1 MDEERQSLLYL
12 EEHAIMVDHW
22 DLTLI
27 LNAAV
32 QEIIKSYQGWQ
43 NYSDE
48 HALPETDG
56 PV

>member
-56 PV
+56 PA